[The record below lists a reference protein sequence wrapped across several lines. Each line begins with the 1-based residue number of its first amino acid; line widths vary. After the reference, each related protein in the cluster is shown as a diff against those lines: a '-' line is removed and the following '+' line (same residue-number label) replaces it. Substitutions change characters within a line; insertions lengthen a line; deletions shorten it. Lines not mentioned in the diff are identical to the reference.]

1 MLEGAL
7 VRWLLVQKGRA
18 GPVSPGRVEGQLP
31 RGDVLVRERGEEW
44 MEVVVV
50 VSASFCCLM

>member
-1 MLEGAL
+1 MLEVVL
-7 VRWLLVQKGRA
+7 VKWLLVEKGRA
-18 GPVSPGRVEGQLP
+18 GPVSLGRVEGQLP
-31 RGDVLVRERGEEW
+31 RGDVLVRAAGGEW